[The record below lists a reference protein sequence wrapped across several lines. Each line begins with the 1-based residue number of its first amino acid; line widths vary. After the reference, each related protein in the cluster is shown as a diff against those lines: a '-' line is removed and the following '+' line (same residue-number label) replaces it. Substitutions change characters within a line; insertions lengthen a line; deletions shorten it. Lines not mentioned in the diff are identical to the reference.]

1 MGIKNDE
8 KTINSKT
15 QLIEY
20 FESQCKLKS
29 DFKIGTEHEKFLFYE
44 NSLMPL
50 SYNGDIG
57 ISRILNK
64 LSEKY
69 DMIKILEDRNTI
81 GLSDINQ
88 NGHEI
93 FLSSIIRPGKNP
105 DFR

>member
-8 KTINSKT
+8 KTINSKF

-50 SYNGDIG
+50 NQTMN
-57 ISRILNK
+57 LAK
-64 LSEKY
+64 LEKV
-69 DMIKILEDRNTI
+69 L
-81 GLSDINQ
+81 
-88 NGHEI
+88 
-93 FLSSIIRPGKNP
+93 KNSK
-105 DFR
+105 

>member
-8 KTINSKT
+8 KTINSKF

-50 SYNGDIG
+50 MN
-57 ISRILNK
+57 
-64 LSEKY
+64 
-69 DMIKILEDRNTI
+69 
-81 GLSDINQ
+81 
-88 NGHEI
+88 
-93 FLSSIIRPGKNP
+93 
-105 DFR
+105 